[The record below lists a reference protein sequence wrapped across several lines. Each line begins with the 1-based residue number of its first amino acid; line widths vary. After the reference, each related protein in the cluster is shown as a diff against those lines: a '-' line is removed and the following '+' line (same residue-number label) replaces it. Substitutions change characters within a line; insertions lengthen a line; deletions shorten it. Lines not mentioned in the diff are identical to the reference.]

1 MKKVIIKLWM
11 LIVAIVLGFAS
22 CEDLTND
29 ELPTV
34 LTNEVTDITANGALC
49 GGYVSARGGGEVVA
63 RGVCYSTTPN
73 PEVNNSRTDDGQG
86 MGGYTSTLEGLTA
99 ATTYYVRAY
108 ATNACGTA
116 YGEERTFTTATS
128 TGDTNDTTQNNGNIP
143 SVTTNDV
150 TDVTTNSAVCGG
162 NVISDGGSAVTAYG
176 ICWSTTPNPTIDNS
190 YTQDGQGIGNFVSS
204 ITELLENTT
213 YYVRAYAIN
222 VNGTAY
228 GEERSFTTLAGNTI
242 NGHEYVDLGLPSG
255 LKWATHNVGA
265 STPEGY
271 GEYFAWGETS
281 VKTEYTE
288 DNSTTFGVD
297 MSDISGNAT
306 YDAARAN
313 WGSTWRIPTK
323 TEMEELVNN
332 CTWTWT
338 TKNGVNGMS
347 VVGING
353 NSIFLP
359 AGTGFFFESSL
370 EEVGG
375 GFYWTS
381 TPDGESNEHA
391 SCLIVDDSGADSD
404 GGMRCLGMF
413 IRPISE

>member
-1 MKKVIIKLWM
+1 MKKVIIKLWIP
-11 LIVAIVLGFAS
+11 IVAMVLCFAS

-34 LTNEVTDITANGALC
+34 LTNEVSDITVNGALC
-49 GGYVSARGGGEVVA
+49 GGYVSAQGGGEVIA

-265 STPEGY
+265 STPDGY

-338 TKNGVNGMS
+338 TQNGVNGMS

-381 TPDGESNEHA
+381 TPDEESNEHA

>member
-11 LIVAIVLGFAS
+11 PIVAMVLGFAS
-22 CEDLTND
+22 CDDLTND

-34 LTNEVTDITANGALC
+34 LTNEVSDITVNGALC
-49 GGYVSARGGGEVVA
+49 GGYVSAQGGSEVIA

-99 ATTYYVRAY
+99 ATTYYVSAY

-143 SVTTNDV
+143 TVTTNDV

-162 NVISDGGSAVTAYG
+162 NVISDGGSAVTTYG

-281 VKTEYTE
+281 AKTEYTE
-288 DNSTTFGVD
+288 NNSTTFGVD

-338 TKNGVNGMS
+338 TQNGVNGMS

-381 TPDGESNEHA
+381 TPDEESNEHA

>member
-11 LIVAIVLGFAS
+11 PIVAMVLGFAS

-34 LTNEVTDITANGALC
+34 LTNEVSDITVNGALC
-49 GGYVSARGGGEVVA
+49 GGYVSAQGGSEVIA

-162 NVISDGGSAVTAYG
+162 NVISDGGSAVTTYG

-265 STPEGY
+265 GTPDGY

-338 TKNGVNGMS
+338 TQNGVNGMS

-381 TPDGESNEHA
+381 TPDEESNEHA